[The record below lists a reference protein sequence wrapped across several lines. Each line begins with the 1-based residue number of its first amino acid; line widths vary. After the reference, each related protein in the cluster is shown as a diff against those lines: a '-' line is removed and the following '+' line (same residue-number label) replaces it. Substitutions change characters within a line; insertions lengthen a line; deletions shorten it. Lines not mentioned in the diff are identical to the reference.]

1 YLFRQTMRLGGRED
15 KFDRW
20 RRLFERL
27 QQSVEG
33 IFGYL
38 MHLVDNID
46 LESRFGRL
54 VAHVLNALADF
65 IDVASGRAFDFE
77 DVDAISLSE
86 LVALRALIARR
97 RRGALFAIQGLGEH
111 PCRGGFAHPTN
122 AGKKIGMSDAIRS
135 DGVLKR
141 ARDVL
146 LSRDILKAIGTP
158 FPRNDQISHKT
169 LAVRR

>member
-54 VAHVLNALADF
+54 VGHAPNDLAGF
-65 IDVASGRAFDFE
+65 IAAAIRRAVDFE
-77 DVDAISLSE
+77 DVDGISLSD

-97 RRGALFAIQGLGEH
+97 RRGAL
-111 PCRGGFAHPTN
+111 
-122 AGKKIGMSDAIRS
+122 
-135 DGVLKR
+135 
-141 ARDVL
+141 
-146 LSRDILKAIGTP
+146 
-158 FPRNDQISHKT
+158 
-169 LAVRR
+169 